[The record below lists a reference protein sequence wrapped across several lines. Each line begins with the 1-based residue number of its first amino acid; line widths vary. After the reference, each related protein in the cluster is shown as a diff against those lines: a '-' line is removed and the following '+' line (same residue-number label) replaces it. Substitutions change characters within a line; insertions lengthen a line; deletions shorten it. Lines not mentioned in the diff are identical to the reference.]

1 MRRVGNT
8 SYFFKNKKVL
18 VMGLGLLGGGVAT
31 AKWLVKHGARVTVTD
46 LKTKDELLQ
55 SIKALGSAAKKIKFV
70 LGKHREKDFKDNEV
84 IVVNPAVPRESKFL
98 KIAKKAGARL
108 ENEASIF
115 FRFCQN
121 PIIAVTGTRGKTT
134 TVNWIYH
141 FLKKKYPRVVLT
153 GNSSDNPMLAVL
165 DKLDGKSPVVVELS
179 SWHLE
184 LLPQSGRAP
193 HVAVITNLYPD
204 HLNRYRGMEDYAAAK
219 ANIFKYQN
227 KRDLLVLNRGN
238 SWTNFFLS
246 LKPKSRVVYFPV
258 KSGVPGDFKKRY
270 GEHNYL
276 NLTAAMRAVRPFG
289 LGAKEI
295 RREIPALPAVKFRQ
309 ETIYERKDFLV
320 VNDSTATSPDATIA
334 ALKRFAN
341 LTKLSFVRLVLIAGG
356 TDKNLIFGPP
366 AGGWAENVKRF
377 VKPENLYL
385 LEGSATT
392 KMIRELKRIGYFKK
406 IKPQEFKRLED
417 ILLVIQKKLSVVS
430 RQSSVIL
437 FSPGAASFEKFKN
450 EFDRGEKFNLLVK
463 KIILTKMR
471 KK

>member
-1 MRRVGNT
+1 MRRVGTT

-246 LKPKSRVVYFPV
+246 LKPKSRVVYFPA

-276 NLTAAMRAVRPFG
+276 NLAAAMRAVRPFG

-295 RREIPALPAVKFRQ
+295 RRAIPTLPAVKFRQ
-309 ETIYERKDFLV
+309 ETIYERKDFRV

-334 ALKRFAN
+334 ALKRFGGEN
-341 LTKLSFVRLVLIAGG
+341 TFLISGG
-356 TDKNLIFGPP
+356 TDKNLFFGGL
-366 AGGWAENVKRF
+366 AKTIKRYI
-377 VKPENLYL
+377 KKENLYL
-385 LEGSATT
+385 LEGSAT
-392 KMIRELKRIGYFKK
+392 KKIIRELKKIGYFKK
-406 IKPQEFKRLED
+406 TEPKEFKNLGD
-417 ILLVIQKKLSVVS
+417 ILRAIRERLLADNYNY
-430 RQSSVIL
+430 SSSIVL
-437 FSPGAASFEKFKN
+437 FSPASASFEKFDN
-450 EFDRGEKFNLLVK
+450 EFDRGKKFNILVK
-463 KIILTKMR
+463 KILP
-471 KK
+471 